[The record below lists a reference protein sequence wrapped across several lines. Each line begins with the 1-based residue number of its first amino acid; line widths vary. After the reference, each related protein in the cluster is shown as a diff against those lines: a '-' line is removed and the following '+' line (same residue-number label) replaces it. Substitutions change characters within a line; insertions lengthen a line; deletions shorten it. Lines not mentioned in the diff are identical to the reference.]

1 MQTPH
6 SHPSQSVRTSTLY
19 FYQYLPQPRFMAA
32 NAPDDEDEGIGELIV
47 SEVIRLVEEEIQR
60 YIATLQNQREPAQE
74 GNDCKLCPCRKFP
87 RRDRLLQHVQKYHCK
102 DRLFT
107 ANGRSQ
113 AQWNILLALFE
124 QEQAG

>member
-1 MQTPH
+1 
-6 SHPSQSVRTSTLY
+6 
-19 FYQYLPQPRFMAA
+19 MAA

-47 SEVIRLVEEEIQR
+47 SEVVRLVEEEIQR
-60 YIATLQNQREPAQE
+60 YIATLQNEREPAQE
-74 GNDCKLCPCRKFP
+74 GNDCKLCPFRKFP
-87 RRDRLLQHVQKYHCK
+87 RRDRLLLHVQKYHCK